1 MRASSHLHVDFR
13 YLNVNPIPVGLS
25 EKVLLFHP
33 QKPCLWLFQG
43 LSGWKSVTTA
53 DLRPQG
59 LQRQTTVHGFIP
71 VTQGAAGDDDNLEC
85 SPTPLPFWLSIN
97 LGKQSGF

>member
-1 MRASSHLHVDFR
+1 MDFR

-33 QKPCLWLFQG
+33 QKPCRWPFQG
-43 LSGWKSVTTA
+43 LSGWKSVPTA

-71 VTQGAAGDDDNLEC
+71 GTGAPGAAGDDDSLE
-85 SPTPLPFWLSIN
+85 
-97 LGKQSGF
+97 